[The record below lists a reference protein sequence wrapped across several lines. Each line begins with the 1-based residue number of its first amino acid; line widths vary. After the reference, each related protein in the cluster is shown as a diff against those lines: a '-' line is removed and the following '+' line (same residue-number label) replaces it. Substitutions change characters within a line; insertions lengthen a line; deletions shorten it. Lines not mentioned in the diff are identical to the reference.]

1 MFQQYFLLIVLLN
14 FLIAIIS
21 QVYEY
26 DQLMS
31 INNIYT
37 QKCEMNRE
45 VDYQLRFYGLRR
57 NYEMY
62 LLRASI
68 EDLVDQGEEEW
79 SGLVK
84 KMNDFQVEQT

>member
-1 MFQQYFLLIVLLN
+1 
-14 FLIAIIS
+14 
-21 QVYEY
+21 
-26 DQLMS
+26 
-31 INNIYT
+31 
-37 QKCEMNRE
+37 MNRE

-68 EDLVDQGEEEW
+68 EDLFDQGEEEW